1 MHLSQ
6 RCNFEHAQDPMV
18 EAGKR
23 ASIAVDLRVS
33 DPLKLLINYFLGEDD
48 FSLDPEPRGAS
59 LMCPLASQCSQRAL
73 VLISQDPT
81 VKS

>member
-6 RCNFEHAQDPMV
+6 RCNFEHDQNPMV

-33 DPLKLLINYFLGEDD
+33 DPLKLLMNYFLGEDD
-48 FSLDPEPRGAS
+48 FSLDPEPRGGEPNVCVVS
-59 LMCPLASQCSQRAL
+59 LSEHIRQN
-73 VLISQDPT
+73 IWT
-81 VKS
+81 N